1 MKLEKIPVDIK
12 SKSIKEAQNEI
23 KEIITNLEN
32 TKTNLEESMDKY
44 NRMMQLNFHIREQFK
59 KKLTEIKD
67 SDFDN
72 NKKFELDVKTLKN
85 NQKITSFYSDNA
97 EPFVKHFKFIKGFK
111 EGKITLPIIL
121 AHGRSNSKERKFWK
135 KVISDLNQENHDFEE
150 ALTIINKYN
159 CIEDTIKRAEHFG
172 NVAIDSIN
180 VFKSDNYKECLINLM
195 QASIK
200 RVS

>member
-1 MKLEKIPVDIK
+1 MKSKKTPVDIK

-72 NKKFELDVKTLKN
+72 NKKSSVK
-85 NQKITSFYSDNA
+85 D
-97 EPFVKHFKFIKGFK
+97 
-111 EGKITLPIIL
+111 
-121 AHGRSNSKERKFWK
+121 
-135 KVISDLNQENHDFEE
+135 
-150 ALTIINKYN
+150 
-159 CIEDTIKRAEHFG
+159 
-172 NVAIDSIN
+172 
-180 VFKSDNYKECLINLM
+180 
-195 QASIK
+195 
-200 RVS
+200 

>member
-1 MKLEKIPVDIK
+1 MKSEKIPVDIK

-72 NKKFELDVKTLKN
+72 NKKSSVKN
-85 NQKITSFYSDNA
+85 
-97 EPFVKHFKFIKGFK
+97 
-111 EGKITLPIIL
+111 
-121 AHGRSNSKERKFWK
+121 
-135 KVISDLNQENHDFEE
+135 
-150 ALTIINKYN
+150 
-159 CIEDTIKRAEHFG
+159 
-172 NVAIDSIN
+172 
-180 VFKSDNYKECLINLM
+180 
-195 QASIK
+195 
-200 RVS
+200 

>member
-59 KKLTEIKD
+59 KQLTEIKD

-72 NKKFELDVKTLKN
+72 NKKSSVK
-85 NQKITSFYSDNA
+85 D
-97 EPFVKHFKFIKGFK
+97 
-111 EGKITLPIIL
+111 
-121 AHGRSNSKERKFWK
+121 
-135 KVISDLNQENHDFEE
+135 
-150 ALTIINKYN
+150 
-159 CIEDTIKRAEHFG
+159 
-172 NVAIDSIN
+172 
-180 VFKSDNYKECLINLM
+180 
-195 QASIK
+195 
-200 RVS
+200 

>member
-72 NKKFELDVKTLKN
+72 NKKSSVK
-85 NQKITSFYSDNA
+85 D
-97 EPFVKHFKFIKGFK
+97 
-111 EGKITLPIIL
+111 
-121 AHGRSNSKERKFWK
+121 
-135 KVISDLNQENHDFEE
+135 
-150 ALTIINKYN
+150 
-159 CIEDTIKRAEHFG
+159 
-172 NVAIDSIN
+172 
-180 VFKSDNYKECLINLM
+180 
-195 QASIK
+195 
-200 RVS
+200 

>member
-1 MKLEKIPVDIK
+1 MKLKNIPADIK

-72 NKKFELDVKTLKN
+72 NKKSSVK
-85 NQKITSFYSDNA
+85 D
-97 EPFVKHFKFIKGFK
+97 
-111 EGKITLPIIL
+111 
-121 AHGRSNSKERKFWK
+121 
-135 KVISDLNQENHDFEE
+135 
-150 ALTIINKYN
+150 
-159 CIEDTIKRAEHFG
+159 
-172 NVAIDSIN
+172 
-180 VFKSDNYKECLINLM
+180 
-195 QASIK
+195 
-200 RVS
+200 